1 METLEALDRQLFLFL
16 NSFHSVYLDEFM
28 YLVTKIAIF
37 TPLFIYW
44 IYLLFKKYQ
53 AKKMLVLLPFFA
65 LLITITDQ
73 SATQTKESYK
83 RYRPTHN
90 LEIGPQVH
98 VVNDYRGGEHGFFSG
113 HASNT
118 FGVATLLFWM
128 FSNKSMAFRSTFFLW
143 AGLTSYSRIYLGVHY
158 PSDIFLGMLV
168 GIASGTLIF
177 YMLNYT
183 FKKYFNYN
191 SFAH

>member
-1 METLEALDRQLFLFL
+1 METLEALDRQLFLLL

-53 AKKMLVLLPFFA
+53 LKKMLVLLPFIA

-73 SATQTKESYK
+73 SATQTKESVK
-83 RYRPTHN
+83 RYRPSHN
-90 LEIGPQVH
+90 IEIGEQVRIIKE
-98 VVNDYRGGEHGFFSG
+98 YRGGQHGFFSG

-118 FGVATLLFWM
+118 FGIATLLFWM
-128 FSNKSMAFRSTFFLW
+128 LSNKSKGFRSTFFLW

-158 PSDIFLGMLV
+158 PSDILVGMLV
-168 GIASGTLIF
+168 GIAAGTLVF
-177 YMLNYT
+177 YLLNST
-183 FKKYFNYN
+183 FKTYFNYD
-191 SFAH
+191 SLAH

>member
-28 YLVTKIAIF
+28 YLVTKIVIF

-44 IYLLFKKYQ
+44 IYLLFKKYEG
-53 AKKMLVLLPFFA
+53 KKMLVLLPFIA

-73 SATQTKESYK
+73 AATQTKESYK
-83 RYRPTHN
+83 RMRPTHN
-90 LEIGPQVH
+90 IEIGHQVH
-98 VVNDYRGGEHGFFSG
+98 VVRDYRGGDHGFFSG

-118 FGVATLLFWM
+118 FGIATLLFWM
-128 FSNKSMAFRSTFFLW
+128 LSNKSMAFRSTFFLW

-158 PSDIFLGMLV
+158 PSDIFMGMLV
-168 GIASGTLIF
+168 GLAAGSLVF

-183 FKKYFNYN
+183 FIKYFKYN
-191 SFAH
+191 SFEH

>member
-16 NSFHSVYLDEFM
+16 NSFHSVYLDELM

-37 TPLFIYW
+37 TPLFAYW
-44 IYLLFKKYQ
+44 IYHLYKKYQ
-53 AKKMLVLLPFFA
+53 PKKMLVLLPFIA

-73 SATQTKESYK
+73 SATQTKESVK

-90 LEIGPQVH
+90 VEIGHQVH
-98 VVNDYRGGEHGFFSG
+98 VVRDYRGGDHGFFSG

-128 FSNKSMAFRSTFFLW
+128 LSNKSIAFRSTFFLW

-158 PSDIFLGMLV
+158 PSDILLGMLV
-168 GIASGTLIF
+168 GIAAGTLIF

-183 FKKYFNYN
+183 FKKHFNYN
-191 SFAH
+191 SLAH

>member
-1 METLEALDRQLFLFL
+1 MQTLEALDRQLFLFL

-37 TPLFIYW
+37 TPLFVYW

-53 AKKMLVLLPFFA
+53 FKKMLVLLPFIA

-73 SATQTKESYK
+73 SATQTKEHVK
-83 RYRPTHN
+83 RFRPTHN
-90 LEIGPQVH
+90 IEIGNQVH
-98 VVNDYRGGEHGFFSG
+98 VVRDYRGGDHGFFSG

-118 FGVATLLFWM
+118 FGMATLLFLM
-128 FSNKSMAFRSTFFLW
+128 LSNKSMAFRSTFFLW

-158 PSDIFLGMLV
+158 PSDIFMGMLV
-168 GIASGTLIF
+168 GIAAGSLVF

-183 FKKYFNYN
+183 FIRYFKYN
-191 SFAH
+191 SFEH

>member
-28 YLVTKIAIF
+28 YLVTKIVIF
-37 TPLFIYW
+37 TPLFVYW

-53 AKKMLVLLPFFA
+53 SKKMLVLLPFIA

-73 SATQTKESYK
+73 SATQTKEHVK
-83 RYRPTHN
+83 RSRPTHN
-90 LEIGPQVH
+90 IEIGHQVH
-98 VVNDYRGGEHGFFSG
+98 VVRDYRGGDHGFFSG

-118 FGVATLLFWM
+118 FGIATLLFWM
-128 FSNKSMAFRSTFFLW
+128 LSNKSMAFRSTFFLW

-168 GIASGTLIF
+168 GIAAGSLVF

-183 FKKYFNYN
+183 FIKYFKYN
-191 SFAH
+191 SFEH

>member
-28 YLVTKIAIF
+28 YLVTKIVIF

-44 IYLLFKKYQ
+44 IYLLFKKYKG
-53 AKKMLVLLPFFA
+53 KKMLVLLPFIA

-73 SATQTKESYK
+73 AATQTKEHVK
-83 RYRPTHN
+83 RFRPTHN
-90 LEIGPQVH
+90 IEIGHQIH
-98 VVNDYRGGEHGFFSG
+98 VVRDYRGGDHGFFSG

-118 FGVATLLFWM
+118 FGIATLLFWM
-128 FSNKSMAFRSTFFLW
+128 LSNKSMAFRSTFFLW

-158 PSDIFLGMLV
+158 PSDIFMGMLV
-168 GIASGTLIF
+168 GLAAGSLVF

-183 FKKYFNYN
+183 FIKYFKYN
-191 SFAH
+191 SFEH

>member
-16 NSFHSVYLDEFM
+16 NSFHSVYLDEIM
-28 YLVTKIAIF
+28 YLVTKIVIF

-44 IYLLFKKYQ
+44 IYCLFKKYQ
-53 AKKMLVLLPFFA
+53 AKKMLVLLPFIA

-73 SATQTKESYK
+73 AATQTKESVK

-98 VVNDYRGGEHGFFSG
+98 IVKEYRGGDHGFFSG

-128 FSNKSMAFRSTFFLW
+128 LSNKSMAFKSTFFLW

-158 PSDIFLGMLV
+158 PSDIFTGMLV
-168 GIASGTLIF
+168 GIAAGTLVF

-191 SFAH
+191 SLAH